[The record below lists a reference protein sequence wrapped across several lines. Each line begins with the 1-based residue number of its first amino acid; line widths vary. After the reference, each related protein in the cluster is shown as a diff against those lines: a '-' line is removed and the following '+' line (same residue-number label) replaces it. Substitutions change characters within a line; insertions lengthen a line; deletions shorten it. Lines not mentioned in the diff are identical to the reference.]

1 VIDEVWDPGL
11 QNERTR
17 LAWQRTTLAGLVC
30 GLVVARLL
38 SPASLVLAVTLGLAA
53 VINSALLARLAA
65 QRYASNQASLHTGQA
80 LSDARAH
87 LGVTTL
93 VIATGAGALLYVLI
107 R

>member
-1 VIDEVWDPGL
+1 
-11 QNERTR
+11 
-17 LAWQRTTLAGLVC
+17 
-30 GLVVARLL
+30 
-38 SPASLVLAVTLGLAA
+38 